1 MIKYYDQSNLREK
14 RFIWVYSS
22 RKILAILKEEGM
34 ATSGEGMVER
44 TEILTSLCI
53 HTQETDYTRKSNKAL

>member
-1 MIKYYDQSNLREK
+1 
-14 RFIWVYSS
+14 
-22 RKILAILKEEGM
+22 M